1 MSANHK
7 CPKLAMNKSSLSC
20 NPKTLNMEHW

>member
-20 NPKTLNMEHW
+20 NPKTLNMVHK